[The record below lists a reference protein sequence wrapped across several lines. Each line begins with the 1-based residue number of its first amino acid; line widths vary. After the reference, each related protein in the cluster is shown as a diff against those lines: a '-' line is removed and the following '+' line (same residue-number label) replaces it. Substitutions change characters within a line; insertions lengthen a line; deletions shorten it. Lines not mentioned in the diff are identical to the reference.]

1 MAAAHDLSRCS
12 SPAVTCTDLRSDL
25 VFFGFTRN
33 STVKL
38 SPVQH
43 DGVGHR
49 WRLRWTLVGI
59 DSVSLRGEM
68 KGGNQ
73 REQGTGRGNETGPF
87 SNWFASLT
95 PVFCLAALPSPVP
108 RPPVPPH
115 L

>member
-1 MAAAHDLSRCS
+1 M
-12 SPAVTCTDLRSDL
+12 
-25 VFFGFTRN
+25 
-33 STVKL
+33 
-38 SPVQH
+38 
-43 DGVGHR
+43 
-49 WRLRWTLVGI
+49 GI

-108 RPPVPPH
+108 RPPPFLPTSNARPLV
-115 L
+115 LTLCFVT